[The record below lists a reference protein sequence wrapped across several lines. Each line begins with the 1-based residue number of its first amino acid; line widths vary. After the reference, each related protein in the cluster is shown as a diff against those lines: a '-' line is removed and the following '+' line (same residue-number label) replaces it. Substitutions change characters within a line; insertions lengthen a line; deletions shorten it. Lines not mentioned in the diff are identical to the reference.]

1 MSTQFHAVADASA
14 RVTAAGG
21 YCVVIPTYNNRQTLR
36 RVVEASVQ
44 AAETVI
50 VVDDGCTDGSIDEL
64 NDLPIVLVRHP
75 RNRGKGRAL
84 RSGFAKAAE
93 LGYTHAVTL
102 DSDGQ
107 HYPEEISKL
116 VAVSCKHPD
125 AVVIG
130 AREMTGEHVPKASS
144 FGRMFSNYWLK
155 VATGIDVG
163 DSQSGFRV
171 YPLQHVNRVSTWYSR
186 FTYECEVIIRMA
198 WGGCGILNTPVRV
211 YYPPKAER
219 VTHFD
224 PLWDNVRFSCLYLY
238 MNFSHLLI
246 PLPHK
251 RLVRR
256 TQPLWQ
262 GSIGASIKAAWKQMK
277 RLADLPE
284 GLGHGGPIKRVRALI
299 HHLVKEKNTPGELGL
314 AVAVGAFWGCSPW
327 IGFHWMLAVY
337 SATRVHLNRIACV
350 AATNVSFGPLTAVI
364 AFASIWLGK
373 LILRQPFMVPRT
385 TSWQV
390 LSKFAYQSLGAWLL
404 GSVIIGLAAS
414 FAFGLSTLYGV
425 RYLRR
430 RNEKQAVAQTGV
442 SPASGQSDSAP
453 AEPETSETAQPQASS
468 A

>member
-1 MSTQFHAVADASA
+1 MP
-14 RVTAAGG
+14 AAGG

-36 RVVEASVQ
+36 RVVEASLQ

-50 VVDDGCTDGSIDEL
+50 VVDDGCTDGSVEDL
-64 NDLPIVLVRHP
+64 PDLPIVLVRHA

-93 LGYTHAVTL
+93 LGYTHSVTL

-107 HYPEEISKL
+107 HYPEEVSKL
-116 VAVSCKHPD
+116 VVVSRRHTD

-130 AREMTGEHVPKASS
+130 ARVMTGEHVPKSSS

-171 YPLQHVNRVSTWYSR
+171 YPLRHVNRVTTWYSR

-198 WGGCGILNTPVRV
+198 WGGCGILNTPVQV

-219 VTHFD
+219 VTHFH

-256 TQPLWQ
+256 AEPLWQ
-262 GSIGASIKAAWKQMK
+262 GSVGASIKAAWRYMK
-277 RLADLPE
+277 RLADLPD
-284 GLGHGGPIKRVRALI
+284 GMGKGGPVKRARALM

-327 IGFHWMLAVY
+327 IGFHWMLALY

-385 TSWQV
+385 TNWQV

-414 FAFGLSTLYGV
+414 FLFGLGTMYGV

-430 RNEKQAVAQTGV
+430 RNRQKPPAQATGASAPQQGSPTGESQTG
-442 SPASGQSDSAP
+442 AT
-453 AEPETSETAQPQASS
+453 EPAQPQASGT
-468 A
+468 